1 MCEMKDIKVSICVPV
16 YGGEKYIANCAR
28 SLFGQTYDNIEY
40 VFVNDCTKD
49 RSIEVVQQVVEEF
62 PHRKSSLKIVNH
74 EKNSGLAASRR
85 TGVENA
91 TGDYFLYIDEDDY
104 LELDAIS
111 RYVACA
117 KETGAD
123 MVMADRYFVY
133 QNKAV
138 PHCDIIP
145 DDKAEYVRRLLTR
158 ESKIEV
164 WGRLLRRSFVIEN
177 HLFAPD
183 GLDLGEDYVIV
194 PVMAYKA
201 AKVAKVDAPLMNYV
215 RYNTTS
221 GSRVLSHHNLETIIK
236 AMSILC
242 DFFSNIPDA
251 ADYAEALQQA
261 KLHNKVTLY
270 GMAAKSEYDFI
281 RPLYPEVSVWRTP
294 IGFRKMLLLQLASWG
309 WDSLVFRVVNIFKR

>member
-1 MCEMKDIKVSICVPV
+1 MFEMKDIKVSICVPV

-49 RSIEVVQQVVEEF
+49 RSIEVVQQVAEEF

-104 LELDAIS
+104 LEQDAI
-111 RYVACA
+111 RQYVACA
-117 KETGAD
+117 VETGAD
-123 MVMADRYFVY
+123 MVVADHNFVY
-133 QNKAV
+133 QDKAV
-138 PHCDIIP
+138 PHDDVVP
-145 DDKAEYVRRLLTR
+145 DDKAEFVRRLLTR
-158 ESKIEV
+158 KSTIEV

-215 RYNTTS
+215 KYNTTS
-221 GSRVLSHHNLETIIK
+221 GSRVLSHRNLETIIK
-236 AMSILC
+236 AMAILC

-251 ADYAEALQQA
+251 AEYAEALQQA
-261 KLHNKVTLY
+261 KLYNKVTLY
-270 GMAAKSEYDFI
+270 GMAAKEEYAFL
-281 RPLYPEVSVWRTP
+281 RPLYPEVSVWKTP
-294 IGFRKMLLLQLASWG
+294 INIKYKLLLLFASWR
-309 WDSLVFRVVNIFKR
+309 WDSLVFRVVSMFKR